1 MLCAS
6 CWVSERGQEQETRH
20 VMARALGPGWA
31 TLFACQANTNESYL
45 YRDEAVR
52 GHLSKWSGCIV
63 RFCWLELGSG
73 LIVQVGEAAK
83 DCWLSIWERLSQC
96 LIKDAVRHEWV
107 D

>member
-1 MLCAS
+1 
-6 CWVSERGQEQETRH
+6 
-20 VMARALGPGWA
+20 MARALGPGWA
-31 TLFACQANTNESYL
+31 TLFACQANTNEGYL

-52 GHLSKWSGCIV
+52 GRIV

-83 DCWLSIWERLSQC
+83 DSWLSIWERLSQC